1 MRYFLKH
8 VFYIFPKV
16 TAKWC
21 LYKNPWTYL
30 PTVVS
35 KESDPHHPENVC
47 PKDICQS
54 PSILANIFQNS
65 WTKCFLVTFAT
76 RIGPITVLISG
87 NMSKRIFQFSFF
99 WWHPFFPKTFF
110 QSPQIVA
117 RKKCEYFA
125 KRFLS
130 NIYGRFLP
138 KNGFQ
143 IPPITTFFPS
153 SAVQKQK
160 KWYQIIGQS
169 QIKLFPSFCCFA
181 CFGNNTLLIRIW
193 YLIYIYIHIYIY
205 QNLRLKAN
213 IGSKIW
219 ICVPSRCATRKAM
232 FKRWFWF

>member
-1 MRYFLKH
+1 MCAPKISARAQ
-8 VFYIFPKV
+8 VFWQISFKIV
-16 TAKWC
+16 E
-21 LYKNPWTYL
+21 L
-30 PTVVS
+30 
-35 KESDPHHPENVC
+35 
-47 PKDICQS
+47 
-54 PSILANIFQNS
+54 
-65 WTKCFLVTFAT
+65 TFAT

-99 WWHPFFPKTFF
+99 WWHPFFPKTSF

-117 RKKCEYFA
+117 RKKCEYSA
-125 KRFLS
+125 KRFIS

-138 KNGFQ
+138 KDGFQ

-153 SAVQKQK
+153 RAVQKQK

-169 QIKLFPSFCCFA
+169 QIKWFPSFWCFA

-193 YLIYIYIHIYIY
+193 YFIYIYIHIY

-219 ICVPSRCATRKAM
+219 ICVPSRCATRKATEQVV